1 MSTIIRQM
9 QQEDNKNTKDFIGV
23 GLQEPTGSNLALFV
37 YWFIFTVFFF
47 LVLFYWLLVI
57 AATQNEPKN
66 RQIKPLKA
74 WMKTLFGFSRMKWWA
89 NSKTGE
95 TLVFKFPI
103 QNQDSV
109 RTRWP
114 EPHLFGHRVDEA
126 DVQVLLCSHSWNAN
140 QHSYSSPPLHTSAA
154 LRGKTSAP
162 TVAVEQLQLVVDPVV
177 GFLSTRLLKQR

>member
-95 TLVFKFPI
+95 TLFFKFPI

-109 RTRWP
+109 RSS
-114 EPHLFGHRVDEA
+114 EPDDLSLTCLVIESMRRTYRSCSVLTPGTQTNTVTA
-126 DVQVLLCSHSWNAN
+126 PLLC
-140 QHSYSSPPLHTSAA
+140 
-154 LRGKTSAP
+154 
-162 TVAVEQLQLVVDPVV
+162 
-177 GFLSTRLLKQR
+177 TRLLRWEVKQAHPPLL